1 MLLLL
6 SSSLQHMQVHQITQ
20 ELQQTTL
27 TATPAVT
34 DSETM
39 DKETTMLGPG
49 TQLHV
54 NMILVLCT

>member
-1 MLLLL
+1 
-6 SSSLQHMQVHQITQ
+6 MQVHQITQ